1 VHPFIERGDESF
13 GRFSSVRQVEV
24 AAAGRVPEYEYW
36 YQPKDETAHE
46 QLFLVPEG
54 KFDALQIYVDAYITK
69 SIDEFAPT
77 RWEMSKEGMLT
88 PTLVLKQ
95 RGWDKDHPERVVP
108 FEPETNAKQRKQG
121 DREDAGHNS
130 TTASLRLKPKAPSA
144 TKPERE
150 TLNNGVFRTV
160 RPRERKHS
168 RGEDMAS
175 SSRMSGPRTGAI
187 EPMMERIR
195 RAGSRWDAKPAR

>member
-1 VHPFIERGDESF
+1 
-13 GRFSSVRQVEV
+13 
-24 AAAGRVPEYEYW
+24 
-36 YQPKDETAHE
+36 
-46 QLFLVPEG
+46 
-54 KFDALQIYVDAYITK
+54 VDAYITK

-144 TKPERE
+144 TNP
-150 TLNNGVFRTV
+150 
-160 RPRERKHS
+160 S
-168 RGEDMAS
+168 
-175 SSRMSGPRTGAI
+175 
-187 EPMMERIR
+187 
-195 RAGSRWDAKPAR
+195 ARH